1 MTIRE
6 GRLNDI
12 PKLLEI
18 GQYYLDQ
25 IHPGMTIDKN
35 SAPKDLRYLMSSKTG
50 VVLVAEHHNE
60 IVGVLVGQVM
70 KQAFVNCRYATDL
83 AFVVMPGHPIQAVQL
98 ARQFVHWAK
107 GMRNVKEIVLNISS
121 GLGNVERVGEMY
133 ERLGM
138 RKMGGT
144 YAIYLD

>member
-1 MTIRE
+1 MIRE
-6 GRLNDI
+6 GKLDDI

-25 IHPGMTIDKN
+25 IHPGMKIDKQQ
-35 SAPKDLRYLMSSKTG
+35 APKDLRYLMSSKTG
-50 VVLVAEHHNE
+50 VVLVAEEEGE
-60 IVGVLVGQVM
+60 IVGVLAGQVM
-70 KQAFVNCRYATDL
+70 KQAFVDCRYATDL
-83 AFVVMPGHPIQAVQL
+83 AFVVLPGHPIQAVQI

-107 GMRNVKEIVLNISS
+107 QQRNVKEIVLNISS
-121 GLGNVERVGEMY
+121 GLGNVDRTGKMY